1 MSHWCRIVP
10 PNPKSKIQT
19 PKVFFRT
26 RKESIIA
33 IMTKIIQ
40 LILPSLA
47 LLVTSVPSS
56 LSLSSSSSSPRRKPV
71 ERVAVVGAGI
81 AGLSTLHA
89 LGPTPSCSANTLLP
103 RVECFDARTGLDQ
116 GLGAGIQLNG
126 GLAVLGK
133 INPAVMHAVMA
144 AGMPAK
150 QVRSRAKSW
159 SENAT
164 PFETLLELDLAK
176 TVRAAGG
183 AASDELILQDGQ
195 LLWYSIMRGAL
206 QETLYET
213 LPEETRERVQFGK
226 TLTDIVTDDDCSGL
240 TLKFADGTSSGPF
253 DLVIGCDGVKSAVKE
268 YIEEGSI
275 SRDAARREGA
285 AAALY
290 SGVRIRYAVKDGDPS
305 EPQAKSATL
314 SQYFG
319 NGAYAL
325 DGTYGAGP
333 GKPNAKASFIVYLDD
348 EYIGPFKKSKQ
359 AIQDKSGEPIVGENA
374 DWTQDVLM
382 AADRTREKMLE
393 QLRVSGIPDT
403 DLVPTISN
411 ADRFF
416 DFGVYFHNPFT
427 FAGWS
432 KEIANSNGSLAVL
445 CGDAAHAFPPFL
457 GQGSNQAIQDAYCL
471 AKKVHQYNAQVQRGD
486 EDVPDLK
493 ELFKEYEKTRW
504 PATFGITWKAAFLG
518 YLETGGQEGVYAKFR
533 DVFFKTMG
541 VVGVAQRVLISAA
554 TPKV

>member
-1 MSHWCRIVP
+1 MR
-10 PNPKSKIQT
+10 
-19 PKVFFRT
+19 
-26 RKESIIA
+26 
-33 IMTKIIQ
+33 

-47 LLVTSVPSS
+47 LLATIAPSA
-56 LSLSSSSSSPRRKPV
+56 LSLSSPLPSLSSTASARRKPV
-71 ERVAVVGAGI
+71 ERVAVIGAGI
-81 AGLSTLHA
+81 AGLSTIHA
-89 LGPTPSCSANTLLP
+89 LGPTPSCTATNGILP
-103 RVECFDARTGLDQ
+103 KIECFDGRSGLDQ

-133 INPAVMHAVMA
+133 INPAVMHAVME

-150 QVRSRAKSW
+150 QVRSRSKSW
-159 SENAT
+159 SEGAS

-176 TVRAAGG
+176 TVRSAGGG
-183 AASDELILQDGQ
+183 AADQLILEDGQ
-195 LLWYSIMRGAL
+195 LLWYSIMRGTL
-206 QETLYET
+206 QQTLFET
-213 LPEETRERVQFGK
+213 LPEETRDCVQFGK
-226 TLTDIVTDDDCSGL
+226 TLTDIATAADGSGV
-240 TLKFADGTSSGPF
+240 TLKFADGTTSGPF

-275 SRDAARREGA
+275 SQDAARREGA

-290 SGVRIRYAVKDGDPS
+290 SGVRIRYAVKDGDAT

-325 DGTYGAGP
+325 DGTYGAGKD
-333 GKPNAKASFIVYLDD
+333 KPNAKASFIVYLD
-348 EYIGPFKKSKQ
+348 EKYFGPFKKNKE
-359 AIQDKSGEPIVGENA
+359 AAQDTRSDNNDPVVGENA

-393 QLRVSGIPDT
+393 QLKVSGIPDT
-403 DLVPTISN
+403 DLLPTISN

-432 KEIANSNGSLAVL
+432 KEIYNSNGSLAVL

-471 AKKVHQYNAQVQRGD
+471 SKKVRQYNAQIERGD
-486 EDVPDLK
+486 EDVPALK
-493 ELFKEYEKTRW
+493 ELFKEYETTRW

-518 YLETGGQEGVYAKFR
+518 YLETGGEEGVYAKFR

-541 VVGVAQRVLISAA
+541 VVGVAQQVLISAA

>member
-1 MSHWCRIVP
+1 M
-10 PNPKSKIQT
+10 
-19 PKVFFRT
+19 
-26 RKESIIA
+26 
-33 IMTKIIQ
+33 IQ
-40 LILPSLA
+40 LILQSLA
-47 LLVTSVPSS
+47 LLATSVPSS
-56 LSLSSSSSSPRRKPV
+56 LSLSSPLSSSSSSARRKPV
-71 ERVAVVGAGI
+71 ERVAVIGAGI
-81 AGLSTLHA
+81 AGLSTIHA
-89 LGPTPSCSANTLLP
+89 LGPTPSCSTNTVLP
-103 RVECFDARTGLDQ
+103 SIECFDGRTGLDQ

-126 GLAVLGK
+126 GLSVLGK
-133 INPAVMHAVMA
+133 INPAVMHAVMD
-144 AGMPAK
+144 AGMPAT
-150 QVRSRAKSW
+150 QVRSRSKSW
-159 SENAT
+159 SEDTDAN

-183 AASDELILQDGQ
+183 GAADELILEDGQ
-195 LLWYSIMRGAL
+195 LLWYSIMRGTL
-206 QETLYET
+206 QQTLFET
-213 LPEETRERVQFGK
+213 LPEETRDCVQFGK
-226 TLTDIVTDDDCSGL
+226 TLTDIVTAEDGSGV
-240 TLKFADGTSSGPF
+240 TLKFADGTTSGPF

-290 SGVRIRYAVKDGDPS
+290 SGIRIRYAVKDGDAS

-325 DGTYGAGP
+325 DGTYGAGA
-333 GKPNAKASFIVYLDD
+333 GKPNTKASFIVYLDD
-348 EYIGPFKKSKQ
+348 KYFGPFKKNKE
-359 AIQDKSGEPIVGENA
+359 AGKDRSGEPIVGENA

-382 AADRTREKMLE
+382 AAERTREKMLE

-432 KEIANSNGSLAVL
+432 KEIYNSNGSLAIL
-445 CGDAAHAFPPFL
+445 CGDAAHAMPPFL

-471 AKKVHQYNAQVQRGD
+471 AKKVRQYNAQIQRGD
-486 EDVPDLK
+486 EDVPALK
-493 ELFKEYEKTRW
+493 ELFKEYEATRW
-504 PATFGITWKAAFLG
+504 PATFGITLKSAFLG
-518 YLETGGQEGVYAKFR
+518 CKYF
-533 DVFFKTMG
+533 
-541 VVGVAQRVLISAA
+541 VVILNIHY
-554 TPKV
+554 